1 VQFTI
6 ERLRTLVLLAGVL
19 LLAATVAFLAVGKW
33 KNPFNRRDLPQRL
46 GLNIQQ
52 ESNGVTFSHAMGA
65 HSQFKIHA
73 SKVVQ
78 LKQGNAL
85 LHDVKIELYGE
96 DGSRVDRIEGSEFE
110 YNQKDGTATAT
121 GPVEITLMRP
131 GVAPAIAPKATP
143 GQALGNKDNPLNT
156 AARAA
161 AAGEVK
167 VKTNGLAFN
176 WNTGIATTAQHVD
189 FSTAQGAGS
198 AMGATYDSKEGHL
211 VLDRAVELRTQ
222 RAGEAVA
229 IHASH
234 AEFERGDMACHLR
247 AATADY
253 RDGQASA
260 DDARIEFRANGSVV
274 RLDATGGFRMST
286 ANGGRLEAAQGSLEF
301 DEHNQ
306 PRHGRMQG
314 GVSVDSTAPG
324 RKAHGTAP
332 SAELEF
338 TSQGNLRHAHL
349 EKGVEL
355 NSEEEGR
362 TAGAHPEPL
371 RVHRIWRSSIADVEF
386 RAAGRGQVEPAA
398 LRGTGGVIVS
408 SQSQRGNATPV
419 LARLA
424 ADQVDSAFGP
434 NSALSQMTGA
444 GHASMEQTTA
454 SGARQTASGD
464 RLEAHFSPAS
474 AAAQGSAVQV
484 QSAVLDGHVVLVQ
497 TPPVKAGAQP
507 QPPLRAFAGRAAYA
521 SDGQWLHLTLSPRVD
536 DGGLQLT
543 ATKIDISQDSGDAY
557 AHGNVKA
564 TWTQSGKSG
573 QAVGGLSPDSQEP
586 AHVIAAEA
594 QVHQAIG
601 NSDGVATFRGHA
613 RLWQQ
618 ANSVAAPTIVLAKD
632 RQTLE
637 AHSTDRGEPVRVVLL
652 SEAGKTEGKQ
662 ASATP
667 SVLRVR
673 GGDLRYSGESRVALM
688 QSGSLGPVVAETA
701 TATSQSDQVELKL
714 LQAASHSAR
723 PAGQGQVERMTAR
736 GRVALSSQGRRGT
749 GEQLVYTG
757 ATGEY
762 VLTGTATAPPRM
774 TDPVQGSVTGAALIF
789 HSRDDSVSIEGGGRS
804 TTTRTTAPR

>member
-1 VQFTI
+1 VRFTI

-85 LHDVKIELYGE
+85 LHDVRIELYGE
-96 DGSRVDRIEGSEFE
+96 DGSRVDRIEGNEFE

-131 GVAPAIAPKATP
+131 GVAPAIAPKAAP
-143 GQALGNKDNPLNT
+143 DKALGDKGNPLNT

-167 VKTNGLAFN
+167 VRTNGLAFN
-176 WNTGIATTAQHVD
+176 WNTGIAATAQHVD

-211 VLDRAVELRTQ
+211 VLDRDVELRTQ

-253 RDGQASA
+253 RGGQASA
-260 DDARIEFRANGSVV
+260 EDARLEFRANGSVV
-274 RLDATGGFRMST
+274 RLDATGGFRLT
-286 ANGGRLEAAQGSLEF
+286 TENGGKLEAARGGMEF

-306 PRHGRMQG
+306 PRHGRMEG
-314 GVSVDSTAPG
+314 GVTMDSAAPG

-338 TSQGNLRHAHL
+338 TPQGNLRHAHL

-386 RAAGRGQVEPAA
+386 RAVGRGQVEPAA
-398 LRGTGGVIVS
+398 LHGAGGVAVG
-408 SQSQRGNATPV
+408 SQSQRGNAAPV

-424 ADQVDSAFGP
+424 ADQVESAFGP

-444 GHASMEQTTA
+444 GHATMEQTTA
-454 SGARQTASGD
+454 SGARQTATGD
-464 RLEAHFSPAS
+464 RLEAHFIPAS
-474 AAAQGSAVQV
+474 AQGSAVEV

-497 TPPVKAGAQP
+497 TPPAKAGAQP

-521 SDGQWLHLTLSPRVD
+521 SDGQWLHLTINPRVE

-543 ATKIDISQDSGDAY
+543 ATKIDISQESGDAY

-564 TWTQSGKSG
+564 TWTQNGKPG
-573 QAVGGLSPDSQEP
+573 QAMGGLSPDSQEP

-601 NSDGVATFRGHA
+601 NSDSVATFRGHA

-618 ANSVAAPTIVLAKD
+618 ANSVAAPTIVLEKD
-632 RQTLE
+632 KQVLE
-637 AHSTDRGEPVRVVLL
+637 AHSTDRAEPVRVALL
-652 SEAGKTEGKQ
+652 SEAGKSEGKPS
-662 ASATP
+662 SATP

-688 QSGSLGPVVAETA
+688 QSGSLGSVVAETA

-714 LQAASHSAR
+714 LQAAASHTAR

-736 GRVALSSQGRRGT
+736 GRVTLSSQGRRGT

-774 TDPVQGSVTGAALIF
+774 TDPAQGSVTGAALIF